1 MEVSI
6 KKRLISYILF
16 IVCFVALYY
25 CAEIIHLFDSEE
37 DKLFQM
43 IKYGYI
49 NDFLINACKWVW
61 YSGMFV
67 GAYFYSKKYLV
78 LKDLEN
84 DPKELPLIRVIL
96 LYAIVVVFSFI
107 VTVSLGFKIK
117 IVYDLGEII
126 TSFGVVNRVSDI
138 ITGVIRMPIVVY
150 ILRYVNEIIRL
161 FAKKDFL
168 KYIPFAG
175 VFVMVAF
182 GIFDLISSGINPLSM
197 VFFFMYIV
205 YDFIYIFTYRN
216 FAVSSIINAI
226 IFVL

>member
-1 MEVSI
+1 MDKSI

-16 IVCFVALYY
+16 IVVFIGLYY
-25 CAEIIHLFDSEE
+25 CGEIIHLFDSEE

-49 NDFLINACKWVW
+49 NDFLINLCKWVW
-61 YSGMFV
+61 YTGMLT

-78 LKDLEN
+78 IKDGEN
-84 DPKELPLIRVIL
+84 EPKELPLSRVII
-96 LYAIVVVFSFI
+96 LYGIVVLFSFI

-117 IVYDLGEII
+117 IVYDLGENI
-126 TSFGVVNRVSDI
+126 TGFGVINRLSDI
-138 ITGVIRMPIVVY
+138 GTGIIRMPIVIYV
-150 ILRYVNEIIRL
+150 IRYVNEIIRL
-161 FAKKDFL
+161 FVKKDYL

-175 VFVMVAF
+175 LFAMVAF
-182 GIFDLISSGINPLSM
+182 GVYDLVTAGINPLSM

-205 YDFIYIFTYRN
+205 YDVVYIFTYRN